1 MDLIFRYLISKK
13 DRIKGIK
20 MYIELSKSEL
30 EELKFLKKFLPIF
43 IIKRML

>member
-1 MDLIFRYLISKK
+1 MEQLRDLIFRYLISKK

-30 EELKFLKKFLPIF
+30 
-43 IIKRML
+43 